1 MKLFTTN
8 IRIRNIQLGGTNMLG
23 AMNFI
28 TRHALNFLFSFTVF
42 VVTIINFE
50 LGIIFV
56 PIITLATYFISNKT
70 IKAVQKMKKSKELG
84 LTRSE
89 YKHIEAQL
97 KIAKGHV
104 NSLTQQY
111 VRVRSISSFKL
122 LNEMTKLSKRIIN
135 IVQAN
140 PQKFYS
146 VEDFFYSHLQSAVQL
161 TTTYSMLTQQQ
172 LKDIDV
178 HLALEDT
185 RKTLKELHGTM
196 EADLRLALESDLESL
211 KIELDYVKH
220 ENEKNVSKLNFGVAS
235 NDRK

>member
-1 MKLFTTN
+1 MKLFYIN
-8 IRIRNIQLGGTNMLG
+8 IRIKIIQLGGTIMLG

-42 VVTIINFE
+42 VITVIHLE
-50 LGIIFV
+50 LGIFFV
-56 PIITLATYFISNKT
+56 PIITIATYFISNKV
-70 IKAVQKMKKSKELG
+70 IKAIQKMRRSKELG
-84 LTRSE
+84 LSRSE

-97 KIAKGHV
+97 KIAKRHI

-135 IVQAN
+135 IVQTN

-161 TTTYSMLTQQQ
+161 TNTYTMLTQQQ

-185 RKTLKELHGTM
+185 RKTLKDLHETM
-196 EADLRLALESDLESL
+196 ESDLRLALESDLANL

-220 ENEKNVSKLNFGVAS
+220 ENEKKRQQIELWGG
-235 NDRK
+235 K